1 MNHRLKLA
9 AGAIASSLLLGACDG
24 GGNSFTPPPPPPG
37 GSGPQALEDRFG
49 AGFGIL
55 FRALPFSD
63 PPGEPMASTVVSVD
77 VTADAIPVP

>member
-55 FRALPFSD
+55 FRA
-63 PPGEPMASTVVSVD
+63 STVVSVD